1 MNNIIKKFTSKLLT
15 NLKTIIQAV
24 VASVI
29 IWFFISIQI
38 FPNITQHVSAVKV
51 DCTPTQHMINEN
63 LQITAVD
70 VSEITI
76 QIQGKRYSISELD
89 GDDFKAHCDLSSIYE
104 AGDHEVDIVVETA
117 DTSTECEILTDN
129 LTAKVSVSKIISR
142 EVEVTAYTD
151 GIKTADEM
159 QIEGEVEVFPST
171 IIVTGE
177 EKLVNSIG
185 HIKAV
190 PDYDE
195 VLGESAELTCVPVL
209 YNQYGMRMLND
220 DLALSEGIITMNV
233 PVYKVKTL
241 PLNVQFTNSSTNFNI
256 SNLKYSMS
264 VTELTIASPDSSIDN
279 LDAIDI
285 GEISLTSLTLKDLQ
299 GGVALP
305 VKLPDGYKNI
315 SGNKTVTVYFENYDE
330 YGQLGF
336 TVPAENINIINAPNN
351 FDVKVLTNVLTVNV
365 VGLSSY
371 IQEMTSDDIYA
382 TVNLLGVELSEGTK
396 SVSVSFRLAGTN
408 SRGWVTGEEYKVEIQ
423 ISIPPEDAD
432 ALSQY

>member
-1 MNNIIKKFTSKLLT
+1 MNTFIKRFTSKLLT

-24 VASVI
+24 IASVI

-38 FPNITQHVSAVKV
+38 FPNITQHVSGVQV
-51 DCTPTQHMINEN
+51 DCAPTQHMINEN
-63 LQITAVD
+63 LQITSVD
-70 VSEITI
+70 VSEVTI
-76 QIQGKRYSISELD
+76 KIQGKRYSISDLD
-89 GDDFKAHCDLSSIYE
+89 GEDFKAHCNLASIYE
-104 AGDHEVDIVVETA
+104 AGKHEVDIVVEPV
-117 DTSTECEILTDN
+117 DSSTECEILADN
-129 LTAKVSVSKIISR
+129 LTATVTVSKIVSR
-142 EVEVTAYTD
+142 EVEVVAYTE
-151 GIKTADEM
+151 GIKIADEM
-159 QIEGEVEVFPST
+159 QIEGEIEVFPST

-177 EKLVNSIG
+177 ERLVDSIG

-190 PDYDE
+190 PDYDDI
-195 VLGESAELTCVPVL
+195 LSESAELKCTPVL

-220 DLALSEGIITMNV
+220 DLALSEGIIAMNV

-241 PLNVQFTNSSTNFNI
+241 PLNVQFTNFPANFNI

-305 VKLPDGYKNI
+305 VKLPEGYKNI

-336 TVPAENINIINAPNN
+336 TVPAENINIINAPKN

-396 SVSVSFRLAGTN
+396 SVSVSFRLAGIN

-432 ALSQY
+432 ALSQF

>member
-1 MNNIIKKFTSKLLT
+1 MNNFFKRFTSKLLI
-15 NLKTIIQAV
+15 NLKTIL
-24 VASVI
+24 ASVI

-38 FPNITQHVSAVKV
+38 FPNITQHISDVRV
-51 DCTPTQHMINEN
+51 DCIPTQHMTNEN
-63 LQITAVD
+63 LQITSVD
-70 VSEITI
+70 VSEVTI
-76 QIQGKRYSISELD
+76 KIQGKRYSISDLS
-89 GDDFKAHCDLSSIYE
+89 GDDFKAHCDLSKIYE
-104 AGDHEVDIVVETA
+104 AGEHDVDIIVETA
-117 DTSTECEILTDN
+117 DSSTECEILAEN

-142 EVEVTAYTD
+142 EIEVAPYTD
-151 GIKTADEM
+151 GIKIADEM
-159 QIEGEVEVFPST
+159 QIEGKVEVFPPT
-171 IIVTGE
+171 IVVTGE

-190 PDYDE
+190 PDYED
-195 VLGESAELTCVPVL
+195 VLSESAELQCFPVL

-220 DLALSEGIITMNV
+220 ELALSDGVISMNV

-285 GEISLTSLTLKDLQ
+285 GEISLTALTLKDLQ

-336 TVPAENINIINAPNN
+336 TVPAENINVINAPNN

-423 ISIPPEDAD
+423 ISLPPEDVD
-432 ALSQY
+432 ALTPIY

>member
-1 MNNIIKKFTSKLLT
+1 MNTFIKKFTSKLLT

-24 VASVI
+24 ISSVI

-38 FPNITQHVSAVKV
+38 FPNITQHVSGVQV
-51 DCTPTQHMINEN
+51 DCAPTQHMINEN
-63 LQITAVD
+63 LQITSVD
-70 VSEITI
+70 VSEVTI
-76 QIQGKRYSISELD
+76 KIQGKRYSISDLD
-89 GDDFKAHCDLSSIYE
+89 GEDFKAHCNLASIYE
-104 AGDHEVDIVVETA
+104 AGKHEVDIVVEPV
-117 DTSTECEILTDN
+117 DSSTECEILADN
-129 LTAKVSVSKIISR
+129 LTATVTVFKIVSR
-142 EVEVTAYTD
+142 EVEVVAYTE
-151 GIKTADEM
+151 GIKIADEM
-159 QIEGEVEVFPST
+159 QIEGEIEVFPAT

-177 EKLVNSIG
+177 ERLVDSIG

-190 PDYDE
+190 PDYDD
-195 VLGESAELTCVPVL
+195 VLGESAELKCTPVL

>member
-1 MNNIIKKFTSKLLT
+1 MNIFLKRFTSKLLT

-24 VASVI
+24 IASVI

-38 FPNITQHVSAVKV
+38 FPNITQHVSGVQVECA
-51 DCTPTQHMINEN
+51 PTQHMINEN
-63 LQITAVD
+63 LQITSVD
-70 VSEITI
+70 VSDVTI
-76 QIQGKRYSISELD
+76 KIQGKRYSISDLD
-89 GDDFKAHCDLSSIYE
+89 GEDFKAHCNLTSIYE
-104 AGDHEVDIVVETA
+104 AGKHEVDIVVEPV
-117 DTSTECEILTDN
+117 DSSTECEILADN
-129 LTAKVSVSKIISR
+129 LTATVTVSKIVSR
-142 EVEVTAYTD
+142 EVEIQPYTE
-151 GIKTADEM
+151 GIKIADEM
-159 QIEGEVEVFPST
+159 QIEGEIEVFPAT
-171 IIVTGE
+171 IVVTGE
-177 EKLVNSIG
+177 EKLVDSIG

-190 PDYDE
+190 PDFEDA
-195 VLGESAELTCVPVL
+195 LSESTELACTPVL
-209 YNQYGMRMLND
+209 YNKSGIRMLND
-220 DLALSEGIITMNV
+220 DLALSEGIISMNV

-256 SNLKYSMS
+256 SNLRYSMS

>member
-1 MNNIIKKFTSKLLT
+1 MNTFIKKFTSKLLT

-24 VASVI
+24 IASVI

-38 FPNITQHVSAVKV
+38 FPNITQHVSGVQV
-51 DCTPTQHMINEN
+51 DCAPTQHMINEN
-63 LQITAVD
+63 LQITSVD
-70 VSEITI
+70 VSEVTI
-76 QIQGKRYSISELD
+76 KIQGKRYSISNLD
-89 GDDFKAHCDLSSIYE
+89 GEDFKAHCNLASIYE
-104 AGDHEVDIVVETA
+104 AGKHEVNIVVEPV
-117 DTSTECEILTDN
+117 DSSTECEILADN
-129 LTAKVSVSKIISR
+129 LTATVTVSKIVSR
-142 EVEVTAYTD
+142 EVEVVAYTE
-151 GIKTADEM
+151 GIKIADEM
-159 QIEGEVEVFPST
+159 QIEGEIEVFPSA

-177 EKLVNSIG
+177 ERLVDSIG

-195 VLGESAELTCVPVL
+195 ILGESTELKCTPVL

-305 VKLPDGYKNI
+305 VKLPEGYKNI

-432 ALSQY
+432 TLSQY

>member
-1 MNNIIKKFTSKLLT
+1 MNIFLKRFTSKLLT

-38 FPNITQHVSAVKV
+38 FPNITQHVSGVQV
-51 DCTPTQHMINEN
+51 ECVPTQHMINEN
-63 LQITAVD
+63 LQITSVD
-70 VSEITI
+70 VSEVTI
-76 QIQGKRYSISELD
+76 KIQGKRYSISDLD
-89 GDDFKAHCDLSSIYE
+89 GEDFKAHCNLASIYE
-104 AGDHEVDIVVETA
+104 AGKHEVDIVVEPV
-117 DTSTECEILTDN
+117 DSSTECEILEDD
-129 LTAKVSVSKIISR
+129 LTATVTVSKIVSR
-142 EVEVTAYTD
+142 EVEIQPYTE
-151 GIKTADEM
+151 GIKIADEM
-159 QIEGEVEVFPST
+159 QIEGEIEVFPAT

-177 EKLVNSIG
+177 EKLVDSIG

-190 PDYDE
+190 PDFED
-195 VLGESAELTCVPVL
+195 VLSESTELTCTPVL
-209 YNQYGMRMLND
+209 YNKSGIRMLNS
-220 DLALSEGIITMNV
+220 DLALSEGIISMNV

-305 VKLPDGYKNI
+305 VKLPEGYKNI

-432 ALSQY
+432 ALSQF

>member
-1 MNNIIKKFTSKLLT
+1 MNTFIKKFTSKLLT

-24 VASVI
+24 ISSVI

-38 FPNITQHVSAVKV
+38 FPNITQHVSGVQV
-51 DCTPTQHMINEN
+51 DCAPTQHMINEN
-63 LQITAVD
+63 LQITSVD
-70 VSEITI
+70 VSEVTI
-76 QIQGKRYSISELD
+76 KIQGKRYSISDLD
-89 GDDFKAHCDLSSIYE
+89 GEDFKAHCNLASIYE
-104 AGDHEVDIVVETA
+104 AGKHEVDIVVEPV
-117 DTSTECEILTDN
+117 DSSTECEILADN
-129 LTAKVSVSKIISR
+129 LTATVTVSKIVSR
-142 EVEVTAYTD
+142 EVDVVAYTE
-151 GIKTADEM
+151 GIKIADEM
-159 QIEGEVEVFPST
+159 QIEGEIEVFPAT

-177 EKLVNSIG
+177 ERLVDSIG

-190 PDYDE
+190 PDYDD
-195 VLGESAELTCVPVL
+195 VLGESAELKCTPVL

>member
-195 VLGESAELTCVPVL
+195 VLGESAELACVPVL